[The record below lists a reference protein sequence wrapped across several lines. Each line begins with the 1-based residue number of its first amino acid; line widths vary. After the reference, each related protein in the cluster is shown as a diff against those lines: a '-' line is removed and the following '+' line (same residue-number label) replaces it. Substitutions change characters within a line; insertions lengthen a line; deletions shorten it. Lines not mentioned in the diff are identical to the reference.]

1 MEFLRQ
7 PLRCHSKGTTRKSIS
22 CRKLSSEFGPVT
34 HPVLRHRIL
43 LKNWR
48 VLMDCPLYQSAEI
61 SALLDSSTLTSP
73 SSVPLGWDG
82 VAVERHIIGSGEK
95 PELSINQHFLILWD
109 THIAVGESERSPG
122 KFVPYKKLPHTITTC
137 PPGIRPA
144 IRSATEHEVLVCTIS
159 RRFLDEVEA
168 ELDRRPS
175 SPLHQL
181 YGADEPVLRDLMVLL
196 EKEAEAG
203 GPSGKVYAESLST
216 ALATRLLFAA
226 RSLRQP
232 RDNTSSPLP
241 RRVLRRVFDRMEAE
255 FDSDLTLTQLAAE
268 SGYSR
273 THFLRMF
280 RGATGQSPH
289 RYLLELRLKK
299 AASMLAS
306 RSLSLMDIALA
317 CGFSSHAHF
326 STAFRSRFGLSPS
339 AFRRKG

>member
-1 MEFLRQ
+1 
-7 PLRCHSKGTTRKSIS
+7 
-22 CRKLSSEFGPVT
+22 
-34 HPVLRHRIL
+34 
-43 LKNWR
+43 
-48 VLMDCPLYQSAEI
+48 
-61 SALLDSSTLTSP
+61 
-73 SSVPLGWDG
+73 
-82 VAVERHIIGSGEK
+82 VAVERHIIGRGEK
-95 PELSINQHFLILWD
+95 PELSINQHFLILWE

-144 IRSATEHEVLVCTIS
+144 IRSTTEHEVLVCAIS
-159 RRFLDEVEA
+159 RRFLDDIEA
-168 ELDRRPS
+168 ELDKRPS
-175 SPLHQL
+175 GPLRQL

-196 EKEAEAG
+196 AKEAEAG
-203 GPSGKVYAESLST
+203 GPGGKVYAESLST

-241 RRVLRRVFDRMEAE
+241 RRILRSVFDRMEAE
-255 FDSDLTLTQLAAE
+255 FDCDLTLTQLAAE

-326 STAFRSRFGLSPS
+326 STAFRCRFGLSPS

>member
-1 MEFLRQ
+1 
-7 PLRCHSKGTTRKSIS
+7 
-22 CRKLSSEFGPVT
+22 
-34 HPVLRHRIL
+34 
-43 LKNWR
+43 
-48 VLMDCPLYQSAEI
+48 MDCPLYQSAEI

-144 IRSATEHEVLVCTIS
+144 IRSATEHEVLVCAIS
-159 RRFLDEVEA
+159 RRFLDDVEA
-168 ELDRRPS
+168 ELDKRS
-175 SPLHQL
+175 SGPLHQL

-196 EKEAEAG
+196 AKEAEAG
-203 GPSGKVYAESLST
+203 GPGGKVYAESLST

-241 RRVLRRVFDRMEAE
+241 RRILRRVFDRMEAE

>member
-1 MEFLRQ
+1 VRLNTKCWCVQFPGVFLTR
-7 PLRCHSKGTTRKSIS
+7 SKQSSIDD
-22 CRKLSSEFGPVT
+22 RLARF
-34 HPVLRHRIL
+34 
-43 LKNWR
+43 
-48 VLMDCPLYQSAEI
+48 
-61 SALLDSSTLTSP
+61 TS
-73 SSVPLGWDG
+73 
-82 VAVERHIIGSGEK
+82 
-95 PELSINQHFLILWD
+95 F
-109 THIAVGESERSPG
+109 
-122 KFVPYKKLPHTITTC
+122 
-137 PPGIRPA
+137 
-144 IRSATEHEVLVCTIS
+144 TEQTN
-159 RRFLDEVEA
+159 
-168 ELDRRPS
+168 
-175 SPLHQL
+175 
-181 YGADEPVLRDLMVLL
+181 PVLRDLMVLL